1 VSVYLRNAHP
11 KQIVHLPIAPG
22 WSRVLRPAVTTRVPE
37 RVLHTPAVRQ
47 LVLRKLVDVVDGAAW
62 DADARQ
68 RRASR
73 TDMAR
78 AIAAAE
84 QREFDQ
90 LLQGVRIRQTR
101 WGAHKN
107 TTAPYGVLVAA
118 TTAAG
123 LDTGALKALL
133 NGEIALPATLK
144 GLGVKRLVTERRP
157 SKHQSFVHWRQRNQ
171 SARTLLTA
179 AQKTLETTDPQA
191 AATWLVSQCAGA
203 RWYRRTGRSGLD
215 ARAGSAARVP
225 LAGERPG
232 AGHCRRT
239 RCVGWRGAAQGTRS
253 GVART
258 ACRARC
264 SPADRSNRNV
274 LVRQHRLGRRSW
286 WRPAMAKAQDDLLVL
301 CARAGLRLFDD
312 YLICDGDITV
322 VTEEGQRKLEAAAA
336 RDPIL
341 ARHLYDASGVEVDK
355 LLDHGSLSPRMR
367 HRLTQLWWRARNAAI

>member
-22 WSRVLRPAVTTRVPE
+22 WSRVLRPAVTTRV
-37 RVLHTPAVRQ
+37 LHTPAVRQ
-47 LVLRKLVDVVDGAAW
+47 LLLRKLVDVVDGAAW

-107 TTAPYGVLVAA
+107 TAAPYVVLVAA

-123 LDTGALKALL
+123 LDAGALKALL

-144 GLGVKRLVTERRP
+144 GLGVKRLVTERRA
-157 SKHQSFVHWRQRNQ
+157 SKHQNFVHWRQRNQ

-179 AQKTLETTDPQA
+179 AQKALNTTDLQA
-191 AATWLVSQCAGA
+191 AATWLVSQCEGA
-203 RWYRRTGRSGLD
+203 VPRAPEGQPIWRWTPEREALLERRWRENVRVPAIAAELVASPGAVLHK
-215 ARAGSAARVP
+215 ARALTLPGRHAVLDVRRPTARIGTSLSAA
-225 LAGERPG
+225 
-232 AGHCRRT
+232 
-239 RCVGWRGAAQGTRS
+239 
-253 GVART
+253 
-258 ACRARC
+258 
-264 SPADRSNRNV
+264 
-274 LVRQHRLGRRSW
+274 
-286 WRPAMAKAQDDLLVL
+286 
-301 CARAGLRLFDD
+301 
-312 YLICDGDITV
+312 
-322 VTEEGQRKLEAAAA
+322 VT
-336 RDPIL
+336 
-341 ARHLYDASGVEVDK
+341 
-355 LLDHGSLSPRMR
+355 
-367 HRLTQLWWRARNAAI
+367 